1 MIVVTADQVASRT
14 RADLAGSARDR
25 IQRAHGEALLL
36 PVARN
41 AGDEIQLI
49 TRDGRTVVDV
59 VFDLTRDGGWSVGI
73 GCGPVR
79 EPLPD
84 DIREASGEAFFAARD
99 AVERAKKSSPRIAVE
114 AGGPGSGDDD
124 GDDSSDG
131 SAGDAGEA
139 RDRLTAADVE
149 ALLTL
154 ALLLRERRSDQGWEV
169 YDRIVAGARQT
180 DIADEL
186 GVSAPAISS
195 RMKSGNIRAELDAAP
210 ALARLLEHLDA
221 STEARA

>member
-14 RADLAGSARDR
+14 KADLAGAARDR
-25 IQRAHGEALLL
+25 IQAAHGEALLL

-41 AGDEIQLI
+41 AGDEIQLL

-73 GCGPVR
+73 GCGSVR
-79 EPLPD
+79 EPLPE

-114 AGGPGSGDDD
+114 AGGHVTD
-124 GDDSSDG
+124 GP
-131 SAGDAGEA
+131 
-139 RDRLTAADVE
+139 TAADVE
-149 ALLTL
+149 SLFTL

-195 RMKSGNIRAELDAAP
+195 RMKSANIRAELDAAP

>member
-14 RADLAGSARDR
+14 RADLAGTARDR
-25 IQRAHGEALLL
+25 IQAAHGDALVL

-41 AGDEIQLI
+41 AGDEIQLL

-59 VFDLTRDGGWSVGI
+59 VFDLTRDGHWSVGI
-73 GCGPVR
+73 GCGSVR

-114 AGGPGSGDDD
+114 AGSGDT
-124 GDDSSDG
+124 G
-131 SAGDAGEA
+131 SEHGGV
-139 RDRLTAADVE
+139 TAADVE
-149 ALLTL
+149 ALFTL
-154 ALLLRERRSDQGWEV
+154 ALLLRERRSPEGWEV

-180 DIADEL
+180 DIAGEL

-195 RMKSGNIRAELDAAP
+195 RMKSANIRAELDAAP

-221 STEARA
+221 STEARP

>member
-14 RADLAGSARDR
+14 RADLAGTARDR
-25 IQRAHGEALLL
+25 IQAAHGDALVL

-41 AGDEIQLI
+41 AGDEIQLL

-59 VFDLTRDGGWSVGI
+59 VFELTRDGHWSVGI

-79 EPLPD
+79 EPLPA

-99 AVERAKKSSPRIAVE
+99 AVERAKKSSPRLAVE
-114 AGGPGSGDDD
+114 AGGVTDPSPGDI
-124 GDDSSDG
+124 
-131 SAGDAGEA
+131 
-139 RDRLTAADVE
+139 TAADVE
-149 ALLTL
+149 ALFTL
-154 ALLLRERRSDQGWEV
+154 ALLLRERRSTEGWEV

-180 DIADEL
+180 DIAGEL

-195 RMKSGNIRAELDAAP
+195 RMKSANIRAELDAAP

-221 STEARA
+221 STEARP

>member
-14 RADLAGSARDR
+14 KADLAGAARDR
-25 IQRAHGEALLL
+25 IQAAHGAALLL

-41 AGDEIQLI
+41 AGDEIQLL

-79 EPLPD
+79 EPLPE

-114 AGGPGSGDDD
+114 AGGDVTGGPS
-124 GDDSSDG
+124 
-131 SAGDAGEA
+131 
-139 RDRLTAADVE
+139 AADVE
-149 ALLTL
+149 ALFTL
-154 ALLLRERRSDQGWEV
+154 ALLLRERRSGQGWEV

-195 RMKSGNIRAELDAAP
+195 RMKSANIRAELDAAP